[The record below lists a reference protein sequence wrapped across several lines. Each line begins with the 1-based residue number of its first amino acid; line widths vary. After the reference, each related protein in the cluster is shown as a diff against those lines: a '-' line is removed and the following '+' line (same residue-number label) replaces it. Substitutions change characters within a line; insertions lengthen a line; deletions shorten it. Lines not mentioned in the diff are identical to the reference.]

1 MQPLNE
7 IKHIDITKI
16 MISLRRAKPEWFS
29 PSDFRRVIFADG
41 YEIVWTLHQIK
52 AKNK

>member
-29 PSDFRRVIFADG
+29 PSDFRQVIFAEWFSPMVMKS
-41 YEIVWTLHQIK
+41 YEPYIK
-52 AKNK
+52 